1 MRRIIVIDLVIIILT
16 LVIVLPLAFT
26 AQSSYAGYNVI
37 DVSNASRALTFDL
50 QRGQTV
56 TGSFSFSGN
65 ERAGYII
72 YNQNIGEVI
81 VSQTSEHR
89 GDFTFTAKTDGQYYL
104 NIQVENPFGEYLDY
118 SYSIS
123 APPILGVDRIVLI
136 GLVITIGVV
145 LALIVAVLSLSRKRN
160 LKNPDKELSDR
171 ITNAPISYVP
181 PYSGFGMLVPHFW
194 HL

>member
-145 LALIVAVLSLSRKRN
+145 LALIVAVLNLTRK
-160 LKNPDKELSDR
+160 KNKNS
-171 ITNAPISYVP
+171 S
-181 PYSGFGMLVPHFW
+181 
-194 HL
+194 